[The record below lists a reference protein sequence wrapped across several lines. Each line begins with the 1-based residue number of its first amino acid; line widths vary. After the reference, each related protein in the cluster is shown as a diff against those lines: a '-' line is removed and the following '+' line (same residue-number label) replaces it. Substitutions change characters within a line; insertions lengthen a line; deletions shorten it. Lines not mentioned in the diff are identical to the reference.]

1 MHLVAGLEQKF
12 ILLFQ
17 MVFSVSNKT
26 KNTKNAKAENLYGN
40 SCIFFF
46 FLSPKKQNLVVIGTN
61 VTVYKE
67 GRQRFIYFYLSLN
80 YFVSVTE

>member
-1 MHLVAGLEQKF
+1 MHLVAGLEHKF

-17 MVFSVSNKT
+17 IIFSVSNKT
-26 KNTKNAKAENLYGN
+26 RNTKDVKAENLYGN
-40 SCIFFF
+40 SSIFIF

-61 VTVYKE
+61 ATVYKE
-67 GRQRFIYFYLSLN
+67 DRQRFIYFYLSLN